1 VEHPSAARLISLA
14 IVVGAAAACATS
26 ESGTRRNYVLP
37 ALEIVAMDAGLNFA
51 GRQLYEPADYEVS
64 PRTIA
69 RNLRGPWVVEDD
81 PFEVN
86 QFLHPYQGAMYH
98 NIARSSGLNYW
109 QSAAYTFAGSAMWEI
124 AGESTRPS
132 KNDQIASGIA
142 GSFLGEPL
150 FRTARLLLDRNNG
163 KPGIWRTLAA
173 AVVSPPSGVNR
184 AFFGDRYDPARR
196 QVLPAADVRL
206 QLGVAA
212 NDPFLGFSVDYGFPG
227 KSDYSHA
234 HPFDYFNLDAVAS
247 IGPDAIASKNFV
259 EHLSTRGLIAGKDY
273 KTGRGSLG
281 VWGLYGGYD
290 YFAPAPFRVSS
301 TSASLGTTLQSAV
314 GQSVTLQT
322 TALAGAAY
330 TAVQSI
336 GSTNDRD
343 YHYGVTPQTLVAA
356 RLIAGRRAALD
367 AAARGFFVS
376 DVGGLGTG
384 QRDLIV
390 RADASFALRLASY
403 HGVAVKYVYS
413 HRAATLP
420 GAPKRTQTEGSVGLY
435 YTFLGTKGFG
445 DVR

>member
-1 VEHPSAARLISLA
+1 MA
-14 IVVGAAAACATS
+14 IACSVAAACATS

-37 ALEIVAMDAGLNFA
+37 AAEIVAMDAALNFA
-51 GRQLYEPADYEVS
+51 GRRLFEPADFEVT
-64 PRTIA
+64 PHTIR

-81 PFEVN
+81 PFQVN

-124 AGESTRPS
+124 AGEATRPS

-163 KPGIWRTLAA
+163 KPGIWRALAA
-173 AVVSPPSGVNR
+173 TAVSPPSGVNR

-212 NDPFLGFSVDYGFPG
+212 PLGAVADGASRLGWDDPFLGFSVDYGFPG

-247 IGPDAIASKNFV
+247 RRGMD
-259 EHLSTRGLIAGKDY
+259 HLSTRGLIAGKDY
-273 KTGRGSLG
+273 KTGGGSLG

-290 YFAPAPFRVSS
+290 YFAPEPFRVSS
-301 TSASLGTTLQSAV
+301 TSASLGTTLQSAF
-314 GQSVTLQT
+314 GRSLTIQT

-330 TAVQSI
+330 TAVQSV

-343 YHYGVTPQTLVAA
+343 YHYGVAPQTLVAA
-356 RLIAGRRAALD
+356 RLIAGRRASFD
-367 AAARGFFVS
+367 AATRGFFVS

-384 QRDLIV
+384 QHDLIL
-390 RADASFALRLASY
+390 RADASLALRLASY
-403 HGVAVKYVYS
+403 HGLAVKYVYS
-413 HRAATLP
+413 RRAATLP
-420 GAPKRTQTEGSVGLY
+420 GAPKTIQAEASVGLY
-435 YTFLGTKGFG
+435 YTFLGTQGFG
-445 DVR
+445 AIR